1 MIPMTLD
8 EIATAVGGR
17 LVPGGDADG
26 RTVVRGESDTDSRK
40 IEPGG
45 IFFAKPGETTD
56 GHEFAASAVERG
68 AALCVVEREV
78 DDRVPQIVVAEAT
91 EALGALAT
99 EVVRRVREAGRLTIV
114 GITGSNGKTTTKN
127 LLREIFSRRGS
138 TVAPIASF
146 NNEVG
151 APITFLRV
159 DETTDTLVAEMGA
172 SAEGEIASLTDMAR
186 PDVGIV
192 LGVGLAHAGV
202 FGGIE
207 ATARAKAEMIEALG
221 PDGVAVLNAD
231 DPRVAAMAAIAPGRV
246 LRFGRGESAE
256 VRATGIAVSQA
267 GTEFVLHV
275 PGEEPVPVR
284 FPVIGEHH
292 VMNALAAAAAA
303 HAEGIPAAEVAA
315 VLAEVTRAERWR
327 MEVQVR
333 EPITVINDAYN
344 ANPDSMRAAMRTL
357 AQIAE
362 PGQRTIAVLG
372 AMSELGDL
380 AIAEHD
386 KLGELVVR
394 LGIDRTVVVGADA
407 RPLYVSAVSQGSWDQ
422 EAVFAES
429 ADEALELLKR
439 MLEPG
444 DLVVVKSSNSAGLR
458 MLGDRLAD
466 YVKGLAE

>member
-1 MIPMTLD
+1 MTLD
-8 EIATAVGGR
+8 EVAAAVGGR
-17 LVPGGDADG
+17 LVPHGDADG
-26 RTVVRGESDTDSRK
+26 ATVVRGLSDTDSRT

-56 GHEFAASAVERG
+56 GHLFAPKAVERG
-68 AALCVVEREV
+68 AALCVVERELEV
-78 DDRVPQIVVAEAT
+78 DAPQIVVADVVL
-91 EALGALAT
+91 ALGALAT
-99 EVVRRVREAGRLTIV
+99 EVVRRVRALGRLRIV
-114 GITGSNGKTTTKN
+114 AVTGSNGKTTTKN

-151 APITFLRV
+151 GPITFLRV

-172 SAEGEIASLTDMAR
+172 SAEGEIRSLTEMAR

-192 LGVGLAHAGV
+192 LGVGLAHAGM

-207 ATARAKAEMIEALG
+207 ATQRAKTEMVEALR

-231 DPRVAAMAAIAPGRV
+231 DPRVAAMAERTEARII
-246 LRFGRGESAE
+246 RFGRGADAD
-256 VRATGIAVSQA
+256 VRATGVAVSQR

-275 PGEEPVPVR
+275 PGEAPVDVR

-303 HAEGIPAAEVAA
+303 HAEGIPAAEVAE

-344 ANPDSMRAAMRTL
+344 ANPDSMRAAVRTL

-362 PGQRTIAVLG
+362 PGQRTVAVLG
-372 AMSELGDL
+372 AMSELGEL
-380 AIAEHD
+380 SIAEQD

-394 LGIDRTVVVGADA
+394 LGIDRTVVVGHDA
-407 RPLYVSAVSQGSWDQ
+407 RPLYISTISQGSWDQ
-422 EAVFAES
+422 EAAFAED
-429 ADEALELLKR
+429 ADAAFDLLRELLR
-439 MLEPG
+439 PG
-444 DLVVVKSSNSAGLR
+444 DLVIVKSSNSAGLR
-458 MLGDRLAD
+458 MLGDRIAD